1 MTKKGSW
8 VRIHQVVLTP
18 QQRAPQVPEDTAKV
32 PLELWVKGELL
43 ADANTGDTVQ
53 VRTRA
58 GRVVQGTL
66 LEGQVHY
73 AHSFGDTVPEL
84 RRVGDMVRNR
94 LREVRHEG

>member
-1 MTKKGSW
+1 MAQKGNW

-18 QQRAPQVPEDTAKV
+18 DARAPQVPEDTAKV

-43 ADANTGDTVQ
+43 QDADTGDTVQ

-58 GRVVQGTL
+58 GRVVAGTL
-66 LEGQVHY
+66 LAGEVDYTHT
-73 AHSFGDTVPEL
+73 FGKTMPEL
-84 RRVGDMVRNR
+84 RLVGDMVRNR